1 MPANPPKDFIGGV
14 GSFNVERLIDDT
26 AIVQGE
32 VFKLILTVEGT
43 GNLQNLEVPDLI
55 LPKGFVVYGDP
66 TVTENFVITANGADG
81 SVDYE
86 YNIQATNFGNHSI
99 PGTSISFFDP
109 DKEKYIRVLSDEV
122 EISIEKDKKF
132 QEQLDKQHKQ
142 TEAEMIVHN
151 ADIRNKVE
159 RIEHGTLFGTVG
171 YWSGVGLPVAAAMFF
186 LFFARTKKRN
196 EEEVRVKA
204 EQKNRKGELESA
216 LNELVTMSP
225 TDTSAFFS
233 KIEQNL
239 QLLMSSLN
247 HDQEIKHYSKS
258 EIVERIRQ
266 EGGNAERINEVLQIS
281 ENLRYGFG
289 GGESMDAEAIRKDTI
304 DVIRSIIR

>member
-99 PGTSISFFDP
+99 PGTSIRTRKSTS
-109 DKEKYIRVLSDEV
+109 E
-122 EISIEKDKKF
+122 
-132 QEQLDKQHKQ
+132 
-142 TEAEMIVHN
+142 
-151 ADIRNKVE
+151 
-159 RIEHGTLFGTVG
+159 
-171 YWSGVGLPVAAAMFF
+171 FF
-186 LFFARTKKRN
+186 LTKWRLVLRRTKN
-196 EEEVRVKA
+196 F
-204 EQKNRKGELESA
+204 KNS
-216 LNELVTMSP
+216 
-225 TDTSAFFS
+225 
-233 KIEQNL
+233 
-239 QLLMSSLN
+239 
-247 HDQEIKHYSKS
+247 
-258 EIVERIRQ
+258 
-266 EGGNAERINEVLQIS
+266 
-281 ENLRYGFG
+281 
-289 GGESMDAEAIRKDTI
+289 
-304 DVIRSIIR
+304 

>member
-1 MPANPPKDFIGGV
+1 M
-14 GSFNVERLIDDT
+14 
-26 AIVQGE
+26 
-32 VFKLILTVEGT
+32 
-43 GNLQNLEVPDLI
+43 
-55 LPKGFVVYGDP
+55 
-66 TVTENFVITANGADG
+66 
-81 SVDYE
+81 
-86 YNIQATNFGNHSI
+86 
-99 PGTSISFFDP
+99 
-109 DKEKYIRVLSDEV
+109 